1 LAGGV
6 DVGVAEKALDG
17 DDVASRLKQPGGVC
31 VSKFVEGGVFDV
43 CLLGNVFESPE
54 KMVF

>member
-31 VSKFVEGGVFDV
+31 VSKFGVFDV